1 MTDPAQDRAR
11 GVALDAA
18 RIWQDA
24 FGERLTAAYLL
35 GSLAHGG
42 YAPAASDIDLGVVLA
57 DAREGDRQRADDC
70 ATAVRERAGLYGKV
84 SAFWAS
90 LPALRAGRD
99 DGRFPALDRLD
110 LADHGQLLLGVDVR
124 ATVAR
129 PGRTELLVDSGRFA
143 LSVLAVPEVVA
154 EFHHPQRL
162 VTDTVLFTKAVLF
175 PVRFLHATAGDG
187 APAGNDVAL
196 DWYFAQP
203 DPVSAPLV
211 RLAASVRAGAPL
223 DPDAALPLLAELRPL
238 YRHYIDDRVERLRLA
253 GAPDDLISG
262 FGAWRDQLR
271 G

>member
-11 GVALDAA
+11 GVALEAA
-18 RIWQDA
+18 RVWQDA
-24 FGERLTAAYLL
+24 FGARLTAAYLL

-57 DAREGDRQRADDC
+57 DAREGDRRRADDC

-90 LPALRAGRD
+90 LPALRDGRD

-110 LADHGQLLLGVDVR
+110 LADHGQLLLGIDVR
-124 ATVAR
+124 ETVSR

-162 VTDTVLFTKAVLF
+162 LTDTVLFTKAVLF

-187 APAGNDVAL
+187 APAATTSHSTGTSRSPTRSRRRWCGSRRRYGKGRRSTPTKRCRCWPSCDRCTGTTSTIGSNGC
-196 DWYFAQP
+196 
-203 DPVSAPLV
+203 
-211 RLAASVRAGAPL
+211 ASPAHRTT
-223 DPDAALPLLAELRPL
+223 
-238 YRHYIDDRVERLRLA
+238 
-253 GAPDDLISG
+253 
-262 FGAWRDQLR
+262 
-271 G
+271 